1 VDRFDAIVVGA
12 GPAGSVTAIHLVRAG
27 ARVLL
32 VDKARFPRD
41 KPCGGGLTMR
51 AVRELPVSVE
61 PVVEHVVDRMGLRLN
76 YGKRIDRR
84 GNAPLILMTQRLRL
98 DAHLLQQAAAAGADV
113 RDGVKVTDVSA
124 GESAVT
130 ALVEGEL
137 VAGTVLVGADG
148 VNGPVRKVLELGGE
162 YVLGVALEGNVAN
175 DVVGDRYRGV
185 AELELGV
192 VPGGYGWVFP
202 KGDHVNVGVGGWE
215 REGPTLRGR
224 LAELCRE
231 HGIPSDAVEFIR
243 GHRLPLR
250 KPGSVAARGRAL
262 LVGDAAGL
270 VDPLSGDGM
279 YEAFVSARLASAA
292 IVDLLEGRVESLDGY
307 SLALAR
313 EVGQL
318 ASASWGAKIA
328 LDRYPRAT
336 FALGRSKLAWRVM
349 ERMLRGDIRAPSQ
362 ARGLTRVPLK
372 GIEALA
378 RRAGDP
384 GRSYRV
390 EATPA

>member
-1 VDRFDAIVVGA
+1 MERFDAIVVGA
-12 GPAGSVTAIHLVRAG
+12 GPAGSVTAIHLSRAG

-61 PVVEHVVDRMGLRLN
+61 PVVEHVVDRMGLRLS
-76 YGKRIDRR
+76 YGKRIERR
-84 GNAPLILMTQRLRL
+84 GREPLVLMTQRLRL
-98 DAHLLQQAAAAGADV
+98 DDHLVRQARAAGVEV
-113 RDGVKVTDVSA
+113 REDIKVTDVSA
-124 GESAVT
+124 DETT
-130 ALVEGEL
+130 ASVRVDGQR
-137 VAGTVLVGADG
+137 VSGAVLVGADG
-148 VNGPVRKVLELGGE
+148 VNGPVRKTLDLGGD
-162 YVLGVALEGNVAN
+162 YVLGVALEGNVPN
-175 DVVGDRYRGV
+175 GIVRDRYRGV

-192 VPGGYGWVFP
+192 IPGGYAWVFP

-215 REGPTLRGR
+215 REGPTLRRR

-231 HGIPSDAVEFIR
+231 HAIPMEAVESIR

-250 KPGSVAARGRAL
+250 EPGSVAARGRAL

-279 YEAFVSARLASAA
+279 YEAFVSARLASRTIAD
-292 IVDLLEGRVESLDGY
+292 VLEGRAATLDGY

-313 EVGQL
+313 ELGQL
-318 ASASWGAKIA
+318 ASASWGAKVA
-328 LDRYPRAT
+328 LDHYPRAT
-336 FALGRSKLAWRVM
+336 FALGRSKLAWKVM
-349 ERMLRGDIRAPSQ
+349 ERMLLGDLRAPSQ

-384 GRSYRV
+384 GRSYRL
-390 EATPA
+390 EASPA

>member
-1 VDRFDAIVVGA
+1 MERFDAIVVGA
-12 GPAGSVTAIHLVRAG
+12 GPAGSVTAVHLARAG

-51 AVRELPVSVE
+51 AVRELPVSVD
-61 PVVEHVVDRMGLRLN
+61 PVVEHVVDRIGLRLD
-76 YGKRIDRR
+76 YGARVERR
-84 GNAPLILMTQRLRL
+84 GRAPLVLMTQRIRL
-98 DAHLLQQAAAAGADV
+98 DEHLAKQAAAVGADF
-113 RDGVKVTDVSA
+113 RDGVKVTDIVTDDAGVSVRVD
-124 GESAVT
+124 GEH
-130 ALVEGEL
+130 VE
-137 VAGTVLVGADG
+137 AAALVGADG
-148 VNGPVRKVLELGGE
+148 VNGPVRKALGLGGT
-162 YVLGVALEGNVAN
+162 YVLGVALEANVAN
-175 DVVGDRYRGV
+175 DVVGERYRGV
-185 AELELGV
+185 AELELGII
-192 VPGGYGWVFP
+192 PGGYAWVFP

-215 REGPTLRGR
+215 REGPTLRSH
-224 LAELCRE
+224 LAELCRQ
-231 HGIPSDAVEFIR
+231 HGIASEAVESIR

-250 KPGSVAARGRAL
+250 KPGSVSARGRAL

-292 IVDLLEGRVESLDGY
+292 VLELLEGRAAALDSY
-307 SLALAR
+307 TTALASSLGSL
-313 EVGQL
+313 V
-318 ASASWGAKIA
+318 SASWGAKVA

-336 FALGRSKLAWRVM
+336 FALGRSALAWRVM
-349 ERMLRGDIRAPSQ
+349 ERMLRGEILAPSE

-372 GIEALA
+372 AIEALA

-384 GRSYRV
+384 GRSYRL

>member
-1 VDRFDAIVVGA
+1 MERFDAIVVGA
-12 GPAGSVTAIHLVRAG
+12 GPAGSVTAIRLARAG

-61 PVVEHVVDRMGLRLN
+61 PVVEHVVDRIGLRLS
-76 YGKRIDRR
+76 YGKRVERQ
-84 GNAPLILMTQRLRL
+84 GSAPLVLMTQRIRL
-98 DAHLLQQAAAAGADV
+98 DQHLLDQAAAAGADV
-113 RDGVKVTDVSA
+113 RDSVKVTDVAADSA
-124 GESAVT
+124 RVSVRVDGQ
-130 ALVEGEL
+130 LVE
-137 VAGTVLVGADG
+137 AAALVGADG
-148 VNGPVRKVLELGGE
+148 VNGPVRKALGLGGT
-162 YVLGVALEGNVAN
+162 YVLGVALEANVPN
-175 DVVGDRYRGV
+175 DVVGARYRGI
-185 AELELGV
+185 AELELGI

-202 KGDHVNVGVGGWE
+202 KGDHVNVGVGGWAH
-215 REGPTLRGR
+215 EGPTLRGH
-224 LAELCRE
+224 LAELCRQ
-231 HGIPSDAVEFIR
+231 HGIAPEAVQSIR

-250 KPGSVAARGRAL
+250 RPGSIAARGRAV

-292 IVDLLEGRVESLDGY
+292 VVELLEGRSAALDPY
-307 SLALAR
+307 TTSLAGSLGSL
-313 EVGQL
+313 V
-318 ASASWGAKIA
+318 SASWGAKVA

-336 FALGRSKLAWRVM
+336 FALGRSALAWRVM
-349 ERMLRGDIRAPSQ
+349 DHMLRGEILAPSQ

-372 GIEALA
+372 AIEALA

-384 GRSYRV
+384 GRSYRL
-390 EATPA
+390 EASPA